1 MEDTQTKEM
10 LTRCGKLVAK
20 GLQNEEDGPK
30 RGNLASLTL
39 LTIFCLIESGS
50 GVRAS
55 SKSWTCG
62 AFPVYPVAF
71 EVLLFRKA
79 V

>member
-1 MEDTQTKEM
+1 MKGNMEEAEGKVKKDEDGMEDTQTKEM

-39 LTIFCLIESGS
+39 LTIS
-50 GVRAS
+50 V
-55 SKSWTCG
+55 
-62 AFPVYPVAF
+62 
-71 EVLLFRKA
+71 
-79 V
+79 